1 MKKNKFSIAIL
12 AILLLISTMFSGC
25 SFIDNLEV
33 KMNLKNQEFDYI
45 KQNKVDKIV
54 IQSVRDSGFRFIVT
68 DNKAIDDIYKLL
80 SDGKIVETKSSLD
93 PDYIF
98 EIYSGKDVR
107 KYKYVV
113 GANEK
118 GTGNFYDDDKVF
130 SVPKN
135 LENTI
140 IQNLSFIRR
149 PRDFNY
155 IYYQSILKVIQ
166 NKKEALSKGNKGT
179 IDIVSNENKVGVD
192 IAGDTD
198 CLRYMFSASLEDFKK
213 NLNKELPNADL
224 VNNNSEN
231 FDIVIKV
238 KNRGFNSTI
247 FKTQITIDDKKG
259 KSSESYYVVAEYNYN
274 KDWNIKVNEQKPQ
287 DW

>member
-1 MKKNKFSIAIL
+1 ML
-12 AILLLISTMFSGC
+12 SGC

-45 KQNKVDKIV
+45 KQNKVNKII

-68 DNKAIDDIYKLL
+68 DSKAIDDIYKLL
-80 SDGKIVETKSSLD
+80 SDGKIVSAKSSLD

-98 EIYSGKDVR
+98 EIYNGDEVK

-118 GTGNFYDDDKVF
+118 GTGNFYDDNKVF

-140 IQNLSFIRR
+140 MQNLSFIRR

-166 NKKEALSKGNKGT
+166 NKRDSLVKG
-179 IDIVSNENKVGVD
+179 NKVGVN
-192 IAGDTD
+192 IAEDTD
-198 CLRYMFSASLEDFKK
+198 CLKYMFSANLEDFKK
-213 NLNKELPNADL
+213 DLNKELPNASL
-224 VNNNSEN
+224 VNNNN
-231 FDIVIKV
+231 DDFDIIIKV
-238 KNRGFNSTI
+238 KNRGFNSTT
-247 FKTQITIDDKKG
+247 FKTLITIDNKTDK
-259 KSSESYYVVAEYNYN
+259 SFESYYVVAEYNYN
-274 KDWNIKVNEQKPQ
+274 KDWNIKVNDQKPQ